1 MIRRG
6 TAAVSFAI
14 VFLSAGQEVAGQAGA
29 PAAAAAAKP
38 TRGSLLQADQALSA
52 SARAKG
58 IAAAFGEILA
68 PNSLFL
74 YDGAPIV
81 AGREN
86 ILTLL
91 GAQPLLATMR
101 IQWIPMV
108 AVISSDG
115 TFGATYGVTA
125 ISRLPIQEDSAIS
138 FGKYISTWRWSAAGA
153 WQLLGHVE
161 MGLPGAEAVIPPGIA
176 SRAPNASDLSSG
188 TGAPFTRADIDFANM
203 AAASGAPAAFGVFA
217 APDATTLPGTG
228 EIVIGPAA
236 IQSRMLES
244 SVATAKWE
252 WHPVYS
258 DGAGSGDLGFT
269 VGEATIKVPNSTDE
283 YHSKYLTLWRRQPD
297 GSIRFIVDGGNS
309 R

>member
-14 VFLSAGQEVAGQAGA
+14 VFLSAGRGLAAQAGA
-29 PAAAAAAKP
+29 TAAESAKP
-38 TRGSLLQADQALSA
+38 TRGSLIQADQALSA

-58 IAAAFGEILA
+58 IRAAFGEILA

-81 AGREN
+81 AGRES
-86 ILTLL
+86 ILALL
-91 GAQPLLATMR
+91 GAQPSLAMMR

-108 AVISSDG
+108 AAISADG

-125 ISRLPIQEDSAIS
+125 ISLLPIQADSAIH

-161 MGLPGAEAVIPPGIA
+161 MGLAGGAVVIPAGIG
-176 SRAPNASDLSSG
+176 SRAPNTSDLSSG
-188 TGAPFTRADIDFANM
+188 TGAPFARADIDFANM
-203 AAASGAPAAFGVFA
+203 AAVNGAPAAFGVFA
-217 APDATTLPGTG
+217 APDAATLPGTG
-228 EIVIGPAA
+228 EIVIGPSA

-269 VGEATIKVPNSTDE
+269 VGEATIKVANSTDE